1 MTSRAGSLTLSRRSA
16 VVLSA
21 GAAAGALIGL
31 FSRRA
36 GAVLKLD
43 VTQGTI
49 QPIPIAVPEFVAVAT
64 TDPAIGRNISEIIG
78 SNLGRSGLFAP
89 IDPAAFLEKI
99 TTIDTL
105 PRFPDWRA
113 VNAQALVTGRISQAD
128 GGR

>member
-1 MTSRAGSLTLSRRSA
+1 MQKVRRTIMTSRAGSLTLSRRSA
-16 VVLSA
+16 VVLGA
-21 GAAAGALIGL
+21 GAAAGRLVGL

-89 IDPAAFLEKI
+89 IDPAGFLAK
-99 TTIDTL
+99 TPTIHTL
-105 PRFPDWRA
+105 PRVPAWRGG
-113 VNAQALVTGRISQAD
+113 NA
-128 GGR
+128 